1 MSSRQTTDR
10 TLLRA
15 ALARGNA
22 CFPIER
28 LEGLTGSPAATRSKL
43 EQHVKSCAHCQTELE
58 LLKTF
63 YEGGAVDSRD
73 VRTMTATLRKRS
85 KEIFRLQLDH
95 TPRKH
100 RWWRLVRIPWP
111 SALGAVVAIP
121 LVAAVVVAYRQASLQ
136 PVLNETRSSGREVFR
151 SSSFALISPH
161 GDVSLQPTEIRWE
174 RVHSATK
181 YQIRLSEVDGTEI
194 WQAETSDDHV
204 ALPPFVLSRTVQT
217 KTFFCE
223 VTAYDSFEGKV
234 GETGSVRFRWLPN
247 ANHQ

>member
-1 MSSRQTTDR
+1 MSSRPTTDR
-10 TLLRA
+10 ALVRA
-15 ALARGNA
+15 ALARGDA
-22 CFPIER
+22 CLPIER
-28 LEGLTGSPAATRSKL
+28 LEGLMGSPAATRSKL
-43 EQHVKSCAHCQTELE
+43 EQHVKSCPHCQTELE

-63 YEGGAVDSRD
+63 YESGTVDSRD
-73 VRTMTATLRKRS
+73 IRTMTATLRKRS

-95 TPRKH
+95 TPQKH

-111 SALGAVVAIP
+111 LALGAAAIP

-151 SSSFALISPH
+151 SSSFALISPN
-161 GDVSLQPTEIRWE
+161 GDVSLQPTEIQWE

-181 YQIRLSEVDGTEI
+181 YRIRLSEVDGTEL
-194 WQAETSDDHV
+194 WKAETSDDHV
-204 ALPPFVLSRTVQT
+204 ALPSFVLSRTVPA

-223 VTAYDSFEGKV
+223 VTAYDSFGRKV
-234 GETGSVRFRWLPN
+234 GETGSVRFRWLLN

>member
-1 MSSRQTTDR
+1 MSSDPTTDR

-15 ALARGNA
+15 ALARSNA

-28 LEGLTGSPAATRSKL
+28 LEELTESPAATRSKL

-63 YEGGAVDSRD
+63 YEGGAIDSGD

-95 TPRKH
+95 TPRKQ

-111 SALGAVVAIP
+111 SALGAAAIP
-121 LVAAVVVAYRQASLQ
+121 LVAAIVVAYWQASLE
-136 PVLNETRSSGREVFR
+136 PVLNETHSSGREVFR
-151 SSSFALISPH
+151 SSSFALVSPN
-161 GDVSLQPTEIRWE
+161 GDVSSQPTEIRWE

-181 YQIRLSEVDGTEI
+181 YQIRLSEVDGTEV
-194 WQAETSDDHV
+194 WKAETSDDHV
-204 ALPPFVLSRTVQT
+204 ALPSFVLRRTVPA

-223 VTAYDSFEGKV
+223 VTAYDSFGGNV
-234 GETGSVRFRWLPN
+234 GETGSVRFRWLLN

>member
-1 MSSRQTTDR
+1 MSGRPTTDR

-28 LEGLTGSPAATRSKL
+28 LEGLTGSPAATGSKL

-63 YEGGAVDSRD
+63 YEGGAVVSED
-73 VRTMTATLRKRS
+73 VRTMTAALRKRS
-85 KEIFRLQLDH
+85 KEIFRPQLDH
-95 TPRKH
+95 TPRRH
-100 RWWRLVRIPWP
+100 RWRHLVRIPWR
-111 SALGAVVAIP
+111 SALGAAAIP
-121 LVAAVVVAYRQASLQ
+121 LVAAVVVAYRQSSLQ
-136 PVLNETRSSGREVFR
+136 PVLNETRSSAREVFR
-151 SSSFALISPH
+151 SSSFALISPN

-174 RVHSATK
+174 RIHSATK
-181 YQIRLSEVDGTEI
+181 YQIRLSEVDGTEV
-194 WQAETSDDHV
+194 WKAETSDDHV
-204 ALPPFVLSRTVQT
+204 ALPPLVLSRTVQA
-217 KTFFCE
+217 KTLFCE
-223 VTAYDSFEGKV
+223 VTAYDSFGGKV

>member
-1 MSSRQTTDR
+1 MSSRPTTDR

-28 LEGLTGSPAATRSKL
+28 LEVLTGNPAATWSKL
-43 EQHVKSCAHCQTELE
+43 EQHVKSCALCQTELE

-63 YEGGAVDSRD
+63 YEGGAIDSGD

-95 TPRKH
+95 TPRKR

-111 SALGAVVAIP
+111 SALGAAAIA

-151 SSSFALISPH
+151 SSSFALVSPN
-161 GDVSLQPTEIRWE
+161 GDVSSQPTEIRWE

-181 YQIRLSEVDGTEI
+181 YQIRLSEVDGTEV
-194 WQAETSDDHV
+194 WKAETSDDHV
-204 ALPPFVLSRTVQT
+204 ALPSFVLRRTVPA

-223 VTAYDSFEGKV
+223 VTAYDSFGGNV
-234 GETGSVRFRWLPN
+234 GETGSVRFRWLLN
-247 ANHQ
+247 ANLQ

>member
-22 CFPIER
+22 CVPIER
-28 LEGLTGSPAATRSKL
+28 LEGLMGSPAATRSKL
-43 EQHVKSCAHCQTELE
+43 EQHVRSCAHCQTELE

-63 YEGGAVDSRD
+63 YEGGAVDSGD
-73 VRTMTATLRKRS
+73 VRTMTTTLRKRS
-85 KEIFRLQLDH
+85 KEIFRLQQDH

-100 RWWRLVRIPWP
+100 RWWRLVRIPWLP
-111 SALGAVVAIP
+111 ALGAAAIP

-151 SSSFALISPH
+151 SSSFALISPN
-161 GDVSLQPTEIRWE
+161 GDVSLQPTGIRWE
-174 RVHSATK
+174 RVQSATK
-181 YQIRLSEVDGTEI
+181 YQIRLREVDGTEV
-194 WQAETSDDHV
+194 WKAETPDDHV
-204 ALPPFVLSRTVQT
+204 ALPPFVLSRTVQA

-223 VTAYDSFEGKV
+223 VTAYDSFGGKV
-234 GETGSVRFRWLPN
+234 GETGSVRFRWLPK

>member
-1 MSSRQTTDR
+1 MSSRPTTGR

-28 LEGLTGSPAATRSKL
+28 LEGLIGSPAATRSDL

-63 YEGGAVDSRD
+63 YEGGAIDSGD
-73 VRTMTATLRKRS
+73 VRTMTATLRKTS

-100 RWWRLVRIPWP
+100 QWWRLVRIPWAA
-111 SALGAVVAIP
+111 ALGAAAIP

-136 PVLNETRSSGREVFR
+136 PVLNETRSSGREVLR
-151 SSSFALISPH
+151 SSSFALISPN
-161 GDVSLQPTEIRWE
+161 GDVSLQPTDIRWE

-181 YQIRLSEVDGTEI
+181 YQIRLSEVDGTEV
-194 WQAETSDDHV
+194 WKAETSDDHV
-204 ALPPFVLSRTVQT
+204 ALPPFVLSRTVQA

-223 VTAYDSFEGKV
+223 VTAYDSFGGKV
-234 GETGSVRFRWLPN
+234 GETGSVRFRWLPH